1 VGREQIAAFPG
12 HSLQTAGMTV
22 RRDIKRKEIQ
32 MKKDLMVMAAVLAVG
47 MLGVCGSLF
56 AAAPQLVQAGIVV
69 SVKGDVQAQT
79 PSDATP
85 RSLKN
90 MDPVFMGDKI
100 ETGSEAE
107 VQIQLLDETVFTLG
121 ASSAFTMD
129 EFVYDPA
136 TNDGTVKASMV
147 KGIFRIVSGKVA
159 HKNYD
164 NMVVNLPSG
173 SMGFRGTEVVGIIDG
188 MKTQIILIGPVGTGR
203 IFVRNLV
210 DGQLVTVDI
219 DVAGNATIV
228 DGPNVAPVAVFEVT
242 PEELASAAQQLG
254 LPPFDVTGYTPPSV
268 PDLSSVDQTIQSEE
282 TSRDISPTHS

>member
-1 VGREQIAAFPG
+1 
-12 HSLQTAGMTV
+12 
-22 RRDIKRKEIQ
+22 
-32 MKKDLMVMAAVLAVG
+32 MAVVLAVG

-69 SVKGDVQAQT
+69 SVKGDVQAKT
-79 PSDATP
+79 PSDATA

-100 ETGSEAE
+100 ETGSEGE
-107 VQIQLLDETVFTLG
+107 VQIQLLDETIFTLG

-136 TNDGTVKASMV
+136 TNDGKVKASMV

-203 IFVRNLV
+203 LYVRNLV

-219 DVAGNATIV
+219 DAAGNATIV
-228 DGPNVAPVAVFEVT
+228 DGPNVAPIAVFQVT
-242 PEELASAAQQLG
+242 EPELQAYAAQLG
-254 LPPFDVTGYTPPSV
+254 LPPFNVGGYKPPKV
-268 PDLSSVDQTIQSEE
+268 PDLGSLDNTVQTEE
-282 TSRDISPTHS
+282 TSRDISPTQS